1 MHPDP
6 AIEPPAKVIRRF
18 DDTAEMPAEP
28 VAEEQPKAPEEI
40 QNPTDRFTPEE

>member
-18 DDTAEMPAEP
+18 DEPTVTTAEPKAEP
-28 VAEEQPKAPEEI
+28 AAEETP
-40 QNPTDRFTPEE
+40 NPTDRFTPEE